1 MKSSFKDDSHTIFAS
16 AGKVFEYSIVSIYQ
30 IQSSVYEFA
39 YGFYQYKKKK
49 KKTDIDGN
57 TQLTIKELAFADTKA
72 KNVRLEEPGFADGMH

>member
-1 MKSSFKDDSHTIFAS
+1 MSLLMAS
-16 AGKVFEYSIVSIYQ
+16 INI
-30 IQSSVYEFA
+30 
-39 YGFYQYKKKK
+39 KKK